1 MRAACLLFVL
11 LMLATVSVGAAPVA
25 AAADEAPLPAEPRQR
40 LEALQ
45 RTLVNA
51 AMAGQTRVRS
61 ASWIDGSGQL
71 HENTRINSDMKIRGV
86 RVLSYADDA
95 AGPLAVTADEGR
107 SVTQG
112 DEACKDSAQKYRR
125 EATLLTALRIVSNA
139 TERYD
144 WTMVLS
150 ETRAR
155 LVAQTGASRQ
165 WLLTAPATIPDS
177 HYERMLTG
185 AKSDQAPYQMLLE
198 LLPSGA
204 LGVEVVRPASSVP
217 RQALEKVK
225 NVARSAIDYLT
236 DEPPRRGP
244 MPFVIRLS
252 VTDRSSQKLLWQD
265 AVPLFFPE
273 SAILSTSQP
282 LPPGLITELERIVQQ
297 WQSKLDA
304 AFGCR
309 PLQFNLVGEAAGSW
323 TINGGQSAGVA
334 IGDQL
339 LLLNRE
345 RLPARILE
353 PDSAQYMA
361 LAEVVAVSLSQATI
375 RKLAGPAVILKN
387 GDWVATPF

>member
-1 MRAACLLFVL
+1 MKAPRFAGLLLALSVTGSALAAEP
-11 LMLATVSVGAAPVA
+11 A
-25 AAADEAPLPAEPRQR
+25 LPTDPRQR

-45 RTLVNA
+45 HALVKA

-61 ASWIDGSGQL
+61 AAYIDSSGAL
-71 HENTRINSDMKIRGV
+71 HETTRITSDMKVRGV
-86 RVLSYADDA
+86 RVLSYLEDEGGSSASIFA
-95 AGPLAVTADEGR
+95 ESKAVTR
-107 SVTQG
+107 S
-112 DEACKDSAQKYRR
+112 DEACRASLQTYRR
-125 EATLLTALRIVSNA
+125 EATLETAVRFVASGD
-139 TERYD
+139 ERYD
-144 WTMVLS
+144 TGLLIAQA
-150 ETRAR
+150 RAR
-155 LVAQTGASRQ
+155 LVAQAGASRK
-165 WLLTAPATIPDS
+165 WLLTAPIKMPES
-177 HYERMLTG
+177 SYERLLTG
-185 AKSDQAPYQMLLE
+185 AQPDYAPYQMLLE

-204 LGVEVVRPASSVP
+204 LGVEVVRPATSVP

-225 NVARSAIDYLT
+225 NVARGAIDYLT

-273 SAILSTSQP
+273 SAILSTRQP

-297 WQSKLDA
+297 WQSKLEA

-353 PDSAQYMA
+353 PDSAQHMA
-361 LAEVVAVSLSQATI
+361 LAEVVAVSLSQATL

>member
-1 MRAACLLFVL
+1 
-11 LMLATVSVGAAPVA
+11 
-25 AAADEAPLPAEPRQR
+25 
-40 LEALQ
+40 
-45 RTLVNA
+45 TLVNA

-95 AGPLAVTADEGR
+95 TGPLAVTADEGR
-107 SVTQG
+107 AVTQG
-112 DEACKDSAQKYRR
+112 EEACKDSAQKYRR
-125 EATLLTALRIVSNA
+125 EASLLTALRIVSNA

-165 WLLTAPATIPDS
+165 WLLSAPATLPDS
-177 HYERMLTG
+177 NYERMLTG

-204 LGVEVVRPASSVP
+204 LGVEVVRPATSVP

-225 NVARSAIDYLT
+225 NVARGAIDYLT

-273 SAILSTSQP
+273 SAILSTRQP
-282 LPPGLITELERIVQQ
+282 LPPGLITELERVVQQ

-353 PDSAQYMA
+353 PDSAQHMA
-361 LAEVVAVSLSQATI
+361 LAEVVAVSLSQATL

>member
-1 MRAACLLFVL
+1 MRAACLLFIW
-11 LMLATVSVGAAPVA
+11 LMLATISVGAAAA

-107 SVTQG
+107 AVTQG
-112 DEACKDSAQKYRR
+112 EEACKDSAQKYRR
-125 EATLLTALRIVSNA
+125 EASLLTALRIVSNA

-165 WLLTAPATIPDS
+165 WLLSASATLPDS
-177 HYERMLTG
+177 NYERMLTG

-204 LGVEVVRPASSVP
+204 LGVEVVRPATSVP

-225 NVARSAIDYLT
+225 NVARGAIDYLT

-273 SAILSTSQP
+273 SAILSTRQP

-353 PDSAQYMA
+353 PDSAQHMA
-361 LAEVVAVSLSQATI
+361 LAEVVAVSLSQATL

>member
-1 MRAACLLFVL
+1 MRAACLLFVW
-11 LMLATVSVGAAPVA
+11 LMLATVSVGAVA
-25 AAADEAPLPAEPRQR
+25 AAAADDAPLPADPRLR

-107 SVTQG
+107 AVTQG
-112 DEACKDSAQKYRR
+112 EEACKDSAQKYRR

-165 WLLTAPATIPDS
+165 WLLTAPTTIPDS

-204 LGVEVVRPASSVP
+204 LGVEVVRPATSMQ

-309 PLQFNLVGEAAGSW
+309 PLQFNLIGEAAGSW

-353 PDSAQYMA
+353 PDSAQHMA

>member
-1 MRAACLLFVL
+1 MRAACLLFIWL
-11 LMLATVSVGAAPVA
+11 TLATVPAVA
-25 AAADEAPLPAEPRQR
+25 GTVTAAADEAPLPADPRQR

-95 AGPLAVTADEGR
+95 AGPLAVTADDGR
-107 SVTQG
+107 SVTG
-112 DEACKDSAQKYRR
+112 GEEACHDSAQKYRR
-125 EATLLTALRIVSNA
+125 EATLHTALRIVSNA

-144 WTMVLS
+144 WTMVLN

-155 LVAQTGASRQ
+155 LVARTSASRQ
-165 WLLTAPATIPDS
+165 WLLVAPASVPDS

-204 LGVEVVRPASSVP
+204 LGVEVLRPASSVP

-225 NVARSAIDYLT
+225 NVARSAVDYLT

-252 VTDRSSQKLLWQD
+252 VTDRGSQKLLWQD

-282 LPPGLITELERIVQQ
+282 LPPGLITELERIVLQ

-309 PLQFNLVGEAAGSW
+309 PLQFNLIGEAAGSW

-334 IGDQL
+334 VGDQL

-353 PDSAQYMA
+353 PDSAQHMA
-361 LAEVVAVSLSQATI
+361 LAEVVAVSLSQATL
-375 RKLAGPAVILKN
+375 RKLAGPAVSLKN

>member
-1 MRAACLLFVL
+1 MRAACLLFVW
-11 LMLATVSVGAAPVA
+11 LMLATVSVGAVA
-25 AAADEAPLPAEPRQR
+25 AAAADDAPLPADPRLR

-107 SVTQG
+107 AVTQG
-112 DEACKDSAQKYRR
+112 EEACKDSAQKYRR

-165 WLLTAPATIPDS
+165 WLLTAPASIPDS

-204 LGVEVVRPASSVP
+204 LGVEVVRPATSMQ

-309 PLQFNLVGEAAGSW
+309 PLQFNLIGEAAGSW

-353 PDSAQYMA
+353 PDSAQHMA